1 MRPLLLKAHVKEYG
15 TWIIKQ
21 WQAACVVVVI
31 LRHRYH
37 HSEGDLSQ
45 SSRGGKNPDNNKI
58 LGPAHTQKNWLLF
71 PSPVLSLSRKKMLLS
86 HNILYPVAVPLDKLG
101 LGTDSSHHSKLRS
114 WSLDWR
120 FPLNLHPHWLVLQC
134 NNNTKRFGG
143 AAVIQHALWNTA
155 LSPAL

>member
-71 PSPVLSLSRKKMLLS
+71 PLTCFVAIQEKNAPVSQYTLPSRSP
-86 HNILYPVAVPLDKLG
+86 PG
-101 LGTDSSHHSKLRS
+101 
-114 WSLDWR
+114 
-120 FPLNLHPHWLVLQC
+120 
-134 NNNTKRFGG
+134 
-143 AAVIQHALWNTA
+143 
-155 LSPAL
+155 